1 MLFLKQTKASLACP
15 TQAPSR
21 MPGYLRSA
29 LLALFILLPSTPA
42 VAETVKIYRK
52 TDGTLLFTNRPDAI
66 VREPGIRLLQVKVY
80 GDSHYQRKPAALT
93 AARRDAYDDII
104 DSASQRWGVDF
115 SLVKAVIHAES
126 AFDKEAVSVA
136 GARGLM
142 QLMPAT
148 AAQLQVR
155 EIHDPWQN
163 IQAGT
168 RYLRMML
175 DRFKG
180 DVRHALAAYNAGEGN
195 VRKYGGIPPFDETR
209 HYVSKVT
216 ELEARYRALLAQR

>member
-1 MLFLKQTKASLACP
+1 
-15 TQAPSR
+15 
-21 MPGYLRSA
+21 
-29 LLALFILLPSTPA
+29 
-42 VAETVKIYRK
+42 
-52 TDGTLLFTNRPDAI
+52 
-66 VREPGIRLLQVKVY
+66 
-80 GDSHYQRKPAALT
+80 
-93 AARRDAYDDII
+93 
-104 DSASQRWGVDF
+104 
-115 SLVKAVIHAES
+115 VKAVIHAES
-126 AFDKEAVSVA
+126 AFDKEAVSRA

-180 DVRHALAAYNAGEGN
+180 DVRNALAAYNAGEGN
-195 VRKYGGIPPFDETR
+195 VRKYGGIPPFEETR
-209 HYVSKVT
+209 TYVSKVT
-216 ELEARYRALLAQR
+216 ELEARYKDLLAQR

>member
-1 MLFLKQTKASLACP
+1 MLFCIDNVFRLIASAR
-15 TQAPSR
+15 SR
-21 MPGYLRSA
+21 IAMRPFLLPA
-29 LLALFILLPSTPA
+29 LLAVLLLPLAGPA
-42 VAETVKIYRK
+42 QAEKVKIYRK
-52 TDGTLLFTNRPDAI
+52 SDGTLLFTNRPEAI
-66 VREPGIRLLQVKVY
+66 VREPGLTLLQVKVY
-80 GDSHYQRKPAALT
+80 GDEHYARKPAALT

-104 DSASQRWGVDF
+104 ASASERWGVDF

-126 AFDKEAVSVA
+126 AFDKEAVSRA

-180 DVRHALAAYNAGEGN
+180 DVRNALAAYNAGEGN
-195 VRKYGGIPPFDETR
+195 VRKYGGIPPFEETR
-209 HYVSKVT
+209 TYVSKVT
-216 ELEARYRALLAQR
+216 ELEARYKDLLAQR